1 MEEKETII
9 IENENG
15 ESFETELVTY
25 LVSKDKENVY
35 IVYTN
40 NEVEENG
47 DQVIYVSKVVAKD
60 NTVKIE
66 EILDDSEWLDVQELL
81 KEIANK

>member
-1 MEEKETII
+1 MDEKETIV
-9 IENENG
+9 IEYQNG

-25 LVSKDKENVY
+25 LISKDKNSVY

-47 DQVIYVSKVVAKD
+47 DQIIYVSKVIARD

-66 EILDDSEWLDVQELL
+66 EILDDSEWLAVQELL

>member
-1 MEEKETII
+1 MGEKETVI
-9 IENENG
+9 IEYQNG

-25 LVSKDKENVY
+25 LVSKDKKNTY

>member
-25 LVSKDKENVY
+25 L
-35 IVYTN
+35 
-40 NEVEENG
+40 
-47 DQVIYVSKVVAKD
+47 
-60 NTVKIE
+60 KIKKMSTLF
-66 EILDDSEWLDVQELL
+66 IPIM
-81 KEIANK
+81 K

>member
-47 DQVIYVSKVVAKD
+47 DQVIFVSKVVAKD

>member
-1 MEEKETII
+1 MDEKETII
-9 IENENG
+9 IENQDG
-15 ESFETELVTY
+15 ESYETELVTY